1 MSYLKSINRYF
12 LSAYSESDFINYKRA
27 RFLLFFTY
35 FYMFLLVG
43 MSLFCLTLGVQRC
56 IEMVCITGPAF
67 LSAIAGITLIRK
79 NRVSSAAGVLTIFG
93 CVIVVIGYF
102 SKPPHLAGVSLGYF
116 MYLDVV
122 IATMFCSM
130 LVSGFVIV
138 VFVASHIIYY
148 LLIAMPVSEELIRQI
163 TTTELIDGVVTLLLV
178 YAISA
183 VSVRFLNVALEK
195 SEQETERNKI
205 QLEQIRGL
213 NSAIRETSRRLN
225 KSISVTAGAVNQF
238 SESAQGQAASIEELS
253 AAIEEVSSGTE
264 NVVNLTRDQL
274 ESLGEL
280 ISSFESMSGMIEQV
294 ESNGRKISELF
305 MAFMSRAEK
314 GEESSLRLD
323 LINSK
328 IQDNSGQILSVINI
342 MDDFFQRIN
351 LLSLNASIEAAR
363 AGDQGRGF
371 AVVADE
377 IGKLSD
383 SSSNELKRVTEMIEK
398 NRHDV
403 AEGNNIIEDINGFIR
418 DMLKSMREIQQESVN
433 VLGIITEQDI
443 LRKSMNSRTSKV
455 LEKSDL
461 IGSSMYEQKTA
472 IEDIVKSIESTS
484 TMVQEN
490 ARTTENLRRN
500 TGELEAMSQDLSEV
514 SEETVM

>member
-12 LSAYSESDFINYKRA
+12 LSSYSETDFVNYRRA
-27 RFLLFFTY
+27 RFILY
-35 FYMFLLVG
+35 IDYSYMFLLVA
-43 MSLFCLTLGVQRC
+43 MSLFCLTLGVERS
-56 IEMVCITGPAF
+56 IEMVRITSPAF
-67 LSAIAGITLIRK
+67 LSGIAALVLIRK
-79 NRVSSAAGVLTIFG
+79 GRVSAAAGVITLFG
-93 CVIVVIGYF
+93 CVIIVAGYF
-102 SKPPHLAGVSLGYF
+102 SKSPHLAGVSLGYF
-116 MYLDVV
+116 MYVDLV
-122 IATMFCSM
+122 IAAMFCSVF
-130 LVSGFVIV
+130 VSGLV
-138 VFVASHIIYY
+138 VTVFISSHIVYF
-148 LLIAMPVSEELIRQI
+148 LLIAMPVASDVIHE
-163 TTTELIDGVVTLLLV
+163 TVTTELIDGIVTLILV
-178 YAISA
+178 YVIAA
-183 VSVRFLNVALEK
+183 VSVRFLNDALEK
-195 SEQETERNKI
+195 SENEAEKNRK

-225 KSISVTAGAVNQF
+225 ESISVTAGAVNQF